1 MFFFSAKAEA
11 TDSTDTEKHMAEDE
25 LEACL
30 ACPDEAK
37 KTDILMWWKTKS
49 TWPELLLMARQYLAT
64 IYAALQLG
72 WNVCLAR
79 QTSRHKM
86 VI

>member
-1 MFFFSAKAEA
+1 MFFFFFFEA

-37 KTDILMWWKTKS
+37 
-49 TWPELLLMARQYLAT
+49 ANLAAQDGDLT
-64 IYAALQLG
+64 QAMKEETL
-72 WNVCLAR
+72 
-79 QTSRHKM
+79 
-86 VI
+86 